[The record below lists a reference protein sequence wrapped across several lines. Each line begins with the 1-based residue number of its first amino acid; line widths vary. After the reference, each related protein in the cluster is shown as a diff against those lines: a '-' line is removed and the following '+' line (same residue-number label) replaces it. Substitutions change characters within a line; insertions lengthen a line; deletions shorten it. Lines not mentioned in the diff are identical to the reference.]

1 MAIHNRIHW
10 DIEQLRQLYEVEGKT
25 VSEIGQILGRSSK
38 VVNKACKRLGI
49 QMRRRGPP
57 AGADHP
63 EWKGGVTTDKSGY
76 LLRYHPAHPHC
87 NSNGYVREHRLVME
101 KKLGRMLTP
110 EEVVHHKDDD
120 PANNH
125 PDNLELFAS
134 NAEHLAAT
142 LKGKC
147 PQWSAEGKA
156 AMIAGAR
163 RKHLASLARRNRPDE
178 QESCESSDRSIA

>member
-25 VSEIGQILGRSSK
+25 VAEIGRILGRSSK
-38 VVNKACKRLGI
+38 AVNKACKRLGI

-63 EWKGGVTTDKSGY
+63 GWRGGVTTDKAGY
-76 LLRYHPAHPHC
+76 VLRYRPEHPHC
-87 NSNGYVREHRLVME
+87 NSNGYIREHRLVME
-101 KKLGRMLTP
+101 QKLGRLLLP
-110 EEVVHHKDDD
+110 VEVVHHMDDD
-120 PANNH
+120 PSNNH
-125 PDNLELFAS
+125 PDNLVMFAS

-147 PQWSAEGKA
+147 PQWSVEGKA
-156 AMIAGAR
+156 AIIASAR
-163 RKHLASLARRNRPDE
+163 QPRKSSPRKTAPDG
-178 QESCESSDRSIA
+178 QGSCESFGRSTT